1 MGRGIPRQK
10 GTAMRS
16 SSGANLGT
24 SLLLFVLSAIG
35 GAAVTVFLVISLSPL
50 VALFPP
56 TSGAQEI
63 AYGIALMWGLVVAAT
78 IAVLSIGSYRRRR
91 QVTDF
96 YDARWQERYVP
107 AAPQHAAPAVQ
118 RGVARPALDD
128 ARLRQMDA
136 LMAANQALVERLER
150 AAAPRALPAG
160 QIALL
165 RPEAARPQSQPRP
178 IPAQPLRAY
187 R

>member
-1 MGRGIPRQK
+1 
-10 GTAMRS
+10 MRS
-16 SSGANLGT
+16 SSGTNFGS

-35 GAAVTVFLVISLSPL
+35 GAAVTVFLVISLGPL

-63 AYGIALMWGLVVAAT
+63 AYGIAVMWGLVVAAT
-78 IAVLSIGSYRRRR
+78 VAVLSIGSYRRRR
-91 QVTDF
+91 QVPDF
-96 YDARWQERYVP
+96 YEAHWQQRYVP
-107 AAPQHAAPAVQ
+107 AAPQYAAPAVQ
-118 RGVARPALDD
+118 RDVARPALD

-150 AAAPRALPAG
+150 AAAPRALPA
-160 QIALL
+160 ALATPL
-165 RPEAARPQSQPRP
+165 QPAAVRRQTQPQPM
-178 IPAQPLRAY
+178 PAQPLRAY

>member
-1 MGRGIPRQK
+1 MQ
-10 GTAMRS
+10 S
-16 SSGANLGT
+16 SSGTGFGT
-24 SLLLFVLSAIG
+24 SLLLFALSAIG
-35 GAAVTVFLVISLSPL
+35 GAAVSLFLIVSLDPL

-63 AYGIALMWGLVVAAT
+63 AYGIAVMWGLVVAAT

-91 QVTDF
+91 RQMPDF
-96 YDARWQERYVP
+96 YDPQWQGRYVP
-107 AAPQHAAPAVQ
+107 VTTPHTVSALASVASRDAV
-118 RGVARPALDD
+118 RPTLD

-150 AAAPRALPAG
+150 AAAPRALPG
-160 QIALL
+160 VRVMPL
-165 RPEAARPQSQPRP
+165 RPAAMRPQHPQPQL
-178 IPAQPLRAY
+178 AQRLRAY